1 MAKLIKWAPGRLVD
15 ARRLDETAVS
25 LAALDRDSELYIYE
39 SQRKAPGRQFV
50 KFVYADGAACLTTGL
65 GECREA
71 GWKLVI
77 TTGRSRYSFARAA
90 VWQTPQDIGETA
102 EQEGELTRD
111 VQL

>member
-1 MAKLIKWAPGRLVD
+1 MPSIGILLSLFLTSAEYSIAEASACEQELLP
-15 ARRLDETAVS
+15 AVT
-25 LAALDRDSELYIYE
+25 
-39 SQRKAPGRQFV
+39 PF
-50 KFVYADGAACLTTGL
+50 ADGAACLTTGL

>member
-1 MAKLIKWAPGRLVD
+1 M
-15 ARRLDETAVS
+15 
-25 LAALDRDSELYIYE
+25 
-39 SQRKAPGRQFV
+39 

-77 TTGRSRYSFARAA
+77 TTNRSRYSFARAA